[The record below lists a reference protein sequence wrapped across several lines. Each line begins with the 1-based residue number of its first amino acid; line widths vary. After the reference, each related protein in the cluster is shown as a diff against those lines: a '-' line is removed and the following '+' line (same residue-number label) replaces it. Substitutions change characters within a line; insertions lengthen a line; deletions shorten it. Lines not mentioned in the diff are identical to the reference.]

1 MIIPKYKF
9 NKVLNCYEEEME
21 SAPDLKLYTKVGFND
36 MKVITQMEKAK
47 EKREA
52 GQNPEAAT
60 AVPTQED
67 REM

>member
-1 MIIPKYKF
+1 
-9 NKVLNCYEEEME
+9 ME

-67 REM
+67 KEM